1 MNINLPSWHVSPS
14 NPVPVQ
20 SQLNVPGVLL
30 QVPVLQGLV
39 GLHSLISTT
48 TRDVI
53 LLLGLCI
60 SSSEHFRTRMTP
72 YLDTTRAY

>member
-14 NPVPVQ
+14 NPVPEQ

-48 TRDVI
+48 TPDVI
-53 LLLGLCI
+53 LILGLCLL
-60 SSSEHFRTRMTP
+60 SSEHFRTRMTP
-72 YLDTTRAY
+72 YLDTTLAY